1 MHPSTVAGALPSL
14 DDGGKEPFKQI
25 RCVCHSHRMRQSLFY
40 ETTLCKFFEK
50 GKCSRGNN
58 CNFAHGRRRLRDKPD
73 LAKTKWCAA
82 FLESGSCPLGAQE
95 CPYAH
100 DRDEKRKYRG
110 KHVVSV
116 DQTAELYISDTSDV
130 LAESIRT
137 EQPDSSVA
145 AGSNFT
151 DAPAS
156 TRHMPDCDESDAS
169 AEVAPP
175 SPSRRSEF
183 DEEDVPCGGPVL
195 DVAVRNT
202 FLHFQEQSERSGRR
216 RSASWSEGASGTA
229 EAQKRTAPSGSDGSD
244 QEAVALQLSSL
255 EVRSFAG

>member
-1 MHPSTVAGALPSL
+1 MRLHRSQASGPKTLQIGLAWKRELHEDQTIRIDPGCNNALLQVGFSTDRSPLLGQFRNRVAFDANGSFITSEPGASTELPEACKPFGRHVVGVLVELCQGPDAGTPGALPSL

-151 DAPAS
+151 
-156 TRHMPDCDESDAS
+156 
-169 AEVAPP
+169 
-175 SPSRRSEF
+175 
-183 DEEDVPCGGPVL
+183 
-195 DVAVRNT
+195 
-202 FLHFQEQSERSGRR
+202 
-216 RSASWSEGASGTA
+216 
-229 EAQKRTAPSGSDGSD
+229 
-244 QEAVALQLSSL
+244 
-255 EVRSFAG
+255 